1 MDLPSLLG
9 LPPRIAIEALCR
21 TSTVLTVSL
30 VSTAVAACCPPLS
43 FPAVPSVAP
52 APNAATVG
60 INEREQMYPVQGA
73 RWCSVCGYDGSFV
86 PTRPA
91 FCVSF
96 AERFAAFVEPYARR
110 TTRLLHALRAI
121 GFTVG
126 GEARPR
132 V

>member
-43 FPAVPSVAP
+43 LPAVPSVAP

-60 INEREQMYPVQGA
+60 INEREHMFPVQGA

-91 FCVSF
+91 FCVFLLSVLLRLWSRTP
-96 AERFAAFVEPYARR
+96 AERHASCTHCARLDSRSEVRLEP
-110 TTRLLHALRAI
+110 
-121 GFTVG
+121 V
-126 GEARPR
+126 
-132 V
+132 